1 MTETVWLSNKSW
13 TGVNIIYILVMN
25 PSQQGIPFLQL
36 GLCDIWLFAA
46 KGVVV
51 HRF

>member
-13 TGVNIIYILVMN
+13 TGVNIIYISVMN

-36 GLCDIWLFAA
+36 GLCLFAA

-51 HRF
+51 H